1 MRFGMPL
8 PERIKNAP
16 DLWMGNELFYKGF
29 LDLTSSRPIAM
40 ALGPLSLLT
49 IIEYCMIMGIEGEQ
63 QEDFIWVLQHLDQKY
78 LDWSGARGKPK

>member
-16 DLWMGNELFYKGF
+16 DLWLGNELFYKGF
-29 LDLTSSRPIAM
+29 LDLTSSRPIGM

-49 IIEYCMIMGIEGEQ
+49 IMQYCMIMEIEGEQ
-63 QEDFIWVLQHLDQKY
+63 RDDFIWVLTRLDQKY
-78 LDWSGARGKPK
+78 LDWSGKRAKPQ